1 MSINKV
7 NYLTPS
13 CQSFYLSAKANSFM
27 QRPIFWVRES
37 GACAG
42 VRKVVAVVIAVL
54 LSMTL
59 IGLVVVIPGI
69 KEYGRQGTPPLLKN
83 KIAQELMCFNNRRVK
98 GQVNG
103 VYITTNE
110 SNLEAT
116 AQTLKDHPRPSQ
128 TTLHIG
134 CAAWHNLDMMCARRS
149 DYGLIIDFNPKNAEF
164 MEKTMELVK
173 LSDSRELFVQKIV
186 GYLNGLQG
194 EERRIFFHKDQTGLP
209 TERIEQE
216 LRREASWL
224 GSDENYRFV
233 RQLACDERLVA
244 LTEDITHWETFSQ
257 MRAYFDKSG
266 LVVDTLY
273 LSNICQF
280 MRTPAKEEA
289 YKKTVECL
297 QSKETLLISC
307 PIVKA
312 GETNLEQSVAIKLF
326 IR

>member
-1 MSINKV
+1 
-7 NYLTPS
+7 
-13 CQSFYLSAKANSFM
+13 
-27 QRPIFWVRES
+27 
-37 GACAG
+37 
-42 VRKVVAVVIAVL
+42 
-54 LSMTL
+54 
-59 IGLVVVIPGI
+59 
-69 KEYGRQGTPPLLKN
+69 
-83 KIAQELMCFNNRRVK
+83 
-98 GQVNG
+98 
-103 VYITTNE
+103 
-110 SNLEAT
+110 
-116 AQTLKDHPRPSQ
+116 
-128 TTLHIG
+128 
-134 CAAWHNLDMMCARRS
+134 
-149 DYGLIIDFNPKNAEF
+149 

-173 LSDSRELFVQKIV
+173 LSDSRELFVQKMV
-186 GYLNGLQG
+186 GHLNGLQG
-194 EERRIFFHKDQTGLP
+194 EERRVFFHKDQTGLP
-209 TERIEQE
+209 TERIEKE